1 MEFIKKIRENNKL
14 FPNKINEDSYD
25 IQQKNTKMSNAE
37 YFDIIDPNTG
47 VRYDIPMLAST
58 DPDYFHSYIYY
69 MKIRERSPETFER
82 ILNWE

>member
-1 MEFIKKIRENNKL
+1 
-14 FPNKINEDSYD
+14 
-25 IQQKNTKMSNAE
+25 MSNAE
-37 YFDIIDPNTG
+37 YFDIIDPSTG

-69 MKIRERSPETFER
+69 MKMRERSPETFER